1 MEITTLLTTDDR
13 AALRRWLAE
22 HHQKELEVWVA
33 SYRGK
38 QPMANALP
46 YVEVVEEALCF
57 GWIDS
62 TCKRLPDGRL
72 AQRLSPRRKN
82 SHWTELNLQRCRDLE
97 QRGLMTEAG
106 RTASRT
112 NIKKRSET
120 SLSKGGI
127 NDMEIAN
134 MCSHLQRKLFD
145 EGGEY
150 HQLWLAMQND
160 PAVTSVVR
168 SRQLHIYRNGRKV
181 LVLAGKAAP
190 KNIKEDRLCELL
202 KLHDHE

>member
-1 MEITTLLTTDDR
+1 MEITTLLEYDDR
-13 AALRRWLAE
+13 TALRSWLME
-22 HHQKELEVWVA
+22 HHQTEREVWVA
-33 SYRGK
+33 TYRGK
-38 QPMANALP
+38 QPMAEALP

-82 SHWTELNLQRCRDLE
+82 SHWTELNLKRCQELE

-106 RTASRT
+106 RNLVNTVNKMT
-112 NIKKRSET
+112 IDT
-120 SLSKGGI
+120 T
-127 NDMEIAN
+127 N

-145 EGGEY
+145 ENGEY
-150 HQLWLAMQND
+150 HRLWLEMQDD
-160 PAVTSVVR
+160 PELTAVVR
-168 SRQLHIYRNGRKV
+168 SRQLHIYRNGKKV

-190 KNIKEDRLCELL
+190 KVVREDRLCVMVNG
-202 KLHDHE
+202 